1 MTGGIN
7 ERTTERTNEW
17 MRELLLCWATSSLR
31 YLSPTPSLS
40 SVLSEL
46 LLLQPASAL
55 SCLPLS
61 AISSCSFCNPI
72 LLFEQ
77 PTRCILQPP
86 AAIANRGGVA
96 ASPTLSF
103 VQRCRCV
110 LSHPASIRH
119 KSITPKRPTC
129 AQRWHWRR
137 FHTIPRMSLVKRF
150 SGTSSSFYSLVHIF
164 SASSSTSARRP
175 SVV

>member
-1 MTGGIN
+1 MKEPRN
-7 ERTTERTNEW
+7 EQTNGW
-17 MRELLLCWATSSLR
+17 VSYFFVELPLHWATSLLR

-61 AISSCSFCNPI
+61 AMSSCSFCNPS

-77 PTRCILQPP
+77 PTGCILQPP

-129 AQRWHWRR
+129 AQRWHWGR
-137 FHTIPRMSLVKRF
+137 FHTIPRISLVKRF
-150 SGTSSSFYSLVHIF
+150 SGKSSSFYSLVHIF